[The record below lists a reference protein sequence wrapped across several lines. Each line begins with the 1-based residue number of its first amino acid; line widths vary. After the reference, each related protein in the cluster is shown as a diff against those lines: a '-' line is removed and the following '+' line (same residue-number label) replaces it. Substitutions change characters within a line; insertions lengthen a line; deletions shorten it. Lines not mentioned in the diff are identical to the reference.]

1 MIRNLN
7 FTIDESL
14 NNQKKIGLIVLAS
27 DYTIDEE
34 FRKLFPIANLDY
46 YQARIENSP
55 IITPETL
62 SEMKLKISSTLKLIL
77 PGDKLDIVGYGCT
90 SATVVLGEEEI
101 FSSIKSVHPNAK
113 CTTPISAALKAFEI
127 FDVKNIA
134 VITPYTE
141 NVNIYISEYIKK
153 SGYNIS
159 AFGSFNEKR
168 DPVVASIDSNS
179 IVNGV
184 KETIKDKKIDMVFIS
199 CTSIKFID
207 FVPQLEK
214 LIGIPVT
221 TSNHA
226 MAWHCMRLGGVKN
239 TLPNLGQLFLK

>member
-62 SEMKLKISSTLKLIL
+62 SAMKLKISSTLKLIL

-134 VITPYTE
+134 VITPCLLYT
-141 NVNIYISEYIKK
+141 SP
-153 SGYNIS
+153 SPRDRTRSRMPSS
-159 AFGSFNEKR
+159 A
-168 DPVVASIDSNS
+168 
-179 IVNGV
+179 
-184 KETIKDKKIDMVFIS
+184 
-199 CTSIKFID
+199 
-207 FVPQLEK
+207 
-214 LIGIPVT
+214 
-221 TSNHA
+221 
-226 MAWHCMRLGGVKN
+226 
-239 TLPNLGQLFLK
+239 

>member
-62 SEMKLKISSTLKLIL
+62 SAMKLKISSTLKLIL

-101 FSSIKSVHPNAK
+101 FSSIKSVHPSAK

-168 DPVVASIDSNS
+168 DPVVASIDSLS
-179 IVNGV
+179 
-184 KETIKDKKIDMVFIS
+184 
-199 CTSIKFID
+199 
-207 FVPQLEK
+207 
-214 LIGIPVT
+214 LIHI
-221 TSNHA
+221 
-226 MAWHCMRLGGVKN
+226 
-239 TLPNLGQLFLK
+239 

>member
-7 FTIDESL
+7 FTVDQSL
-14 NNQKKIGLIVLAS
+14 NAQKKIGLIVLAS
-27 DYTIDEE
+27 DYTIDQE
-34 FRKLFPIANLDY
+34 FRNLFPIANLDY

-62 SEMKLKISSTLKLIL
+62 SAMKSKIQSTLKLIL

-90 SATVVLGEEEI
+90 SATVVLGEDEI

-113 CTTPISAALKAFEI
+113 CTTPITAALKAFEALEA
-127 FDVKNIA
+127 KKIA

-141 NVNIYISEYIKK
+141 DVNFYISEYIKR
-153 SGYNIS
+153 SGYS
-159 AFGSFNEKR
+159 LTAFSSFNEKR
-168 DPVVASIDSNS
+168 DPIVASIDRDS
-179 IVNGV
+179 IIAGV
-184 KETIKDKKIDMVFIS
+184 KETIQGKKIDMVFIS
-199 CTSIKFID
+199 CTSIRFLD
-207 FVPQLEK
+207 FVPQLEE

>member
-1 MIRNLN
+1 MIKNLIRNLN

-62 SEMKLKISSTLKLIL
+62 SAMKLKISSTLKLIL

-179 IVNGV
+179 I
-184 KETIKDKKIDMVFIS
+184 IKYFI
-199 CTSIKFID
+199 
-207 FVPQLEK
+207 
-214 LIGIPVT
+214 
-221 TSNHA
+221 
-226 MAWHCMRLGGVKN
+226 
-239 TLPNLGQLFLK
+239 

>member
-7 FTIDESL
+7 FTVDESL

-62 SEMKLKISSTLKLIL
+62 SAMKSKINSTLKLIL

-90 SATVVLGEEEI
+90 SATVVLGEDEI
-101 FSSIKSVHPNAK
+101 FSSIKSVHPDAK
-113 CTTPISAALKAFEI
+113 CTTPITAALKAFETLKA
-127 FDVKNIA
+127 KNIA

-141 NVNIYISEYIKK
+141 DVNYYISKYIKK
-153 SGYNIS
+153 FGYNLS

-168 DPVVASIDSNS
+168 DPVVASIDSKS
-179 IVNGV
+179 IISGV
-184 KETIKDKKIDMVFIS
+184 KEIIKGRKIDMVFIS
-199 CTSIKFID
+199 CTSIRFMD

-226 MAWHCMRLGGVKN
+226 MAWHCMRLGEVTN
-239 TLPNLGQLFLK
+239 ILPNLGELFLK

>member
-62 SEMKLKISSTLKLIL
+62 SAMKLKISSTLKLIL

-184 KETIKDKKIDMVFIS
+184 KETIKD
-199 CTSIKFID
+199 
-207 FVPQLEK
+207 
-214 LIGIPVT
+214 
-221 TSNHA
+221 
-226 MAWHCMRLGGVKN
+226 
-239 TLPNLGQLFLK
+239 

>member
-1 MIRNLN
+1 M
-7 FTIDESL
+7 
-14 NNQKKIGLIVLAS
+14 LAS

-62 SEMKLKISSTLKLIL
+62 SAMKLKISSTLKLIL

-179 IVNGV
+179 NVNGV
-184 KETIKDKKIDMVFIS
+184 
-199 CTSIKFID
+199 
-207 FVPQLEK
+207 
-214 LIGIPVT
+214 
-221 TSNHA
+221 
-226 MAWHCMRLGGVKN
+226 
-239 TLPNLGQLFLK
+239 

>member
-1 MIRNLN
+1 
-7 FTIDESL
+7 
-14 NNQKKIGLIVLAS
+14 
-27 DYTIDEE
+27 
-34 FRKLFPIANLDY
+34 
-46 YQARIENSP
+46 
-55 IITPETL
+55 
-62 SEMKLKISSTLKLIL
+62 MKLKISSTLKLIL

-101 FSSIKSVHPNAK
+101 FSSIKSVHPSAK

-239 TLPNLGQLFLK
+239 KLPNLGQLFLK

>member
-62 SEMKLKISSTLKLIL
+62 SAMKLKISSTLKLIL

-134 VITPYTE
+134 VITPYTLRML
-141 NVNIYISEYIKK
+141 I
-153 SGYNIS
+153 
-159 AFGSFNEKR
+159 
-168 DPVVASIDSNS
+168 
-179 IVNGV
+179 
-184 KETIKDKKIDMVFIS
+184 FI
-199 CTSIKFID
+199 F
-207 FVPQLEK
+207 Q
-214 LIGIPVT
+214 
-221 TSNHA
+221 
-226 MAWHCMRLGGVKN
+226 N
-239 TLPNLGQLFLK
+239 TLKNLVIIFQHLVRLMRNGTRLWHLSIAIVLLLE

>member
-62 SEMKLKISSTLKLIL
+62 SAMKLKISSTLKLIL

-153 SGYNIS
+153 FGYNIS
-159 AFGSFNEKR
+159 CLLYTSPSPR
-168 DPVVASIDSNS
+168 DR
-179 IVNGV
+179 G
-184 KETIKDKKIDMVFIS
+184 
-199 CTSIKFID
+199 
-207 FVPQLEK
+207 
-214 LIGIPVT
+214 
-221 TSNHA
+221 
-226 MAWHCMRLGGVKN
+226 
-239 TLPNLGQLFLK
+239 

>member
-55 IITPETL
+55 HNHTRDFERDEI
-62 SEMKLKISSTLKLIL
+62 KISSTLKLIL

-113 CTTPISAALKAFEI
+113 CTTPISSCFKKLLK
-127 FDVKNIA
+127 
-134 VITPYTE
+134 
-141 NVNIYISEYIKK
+141 SLML
-153 SGYNIS
+153 
-159 AFGSFNEKR
+159 
-168 DPVVASIDSNS
+168 
-179 IVNGV
+179 
-184 KETIKDKKIDMVFIS
+184 KI
-199 CTSIKFID
+199 
-207 FVPQLEK
+207 L
-214 LIGIPVT
+214 L
-221 TSNHA
+221 
-226 MAWHCMRLGGVKN
+226 
-239 TLPNLGQLFLK
+239 

>member
-7 FTIDESL
+7 FKIDQSL

-55 IITPETL
+55 LITPETL
-62 SEMKLKISSTLKLIL
+62 SAMKLKISSTLKLIL

-113 CTTPISAALKAFEI
+113 CTTPISADIGVVHFALGCTDLIELKISSSPKTTVADVHPYPTISSLSPGKISFSVELIFNFIALK
-127 FDVKNIA
+127 VSG
-134 VITPYTE
+134 VIKGE
-141 NVNIYISEYIKK
+141 
-153 SGYNIS
+153 
-159 AFGSFNEKR
+159 F
-168 DPVVASIDSNS
+168 SI
-179 IVNGV
+179 
-184 KETIKDKKIDMVFIS
+184 
-199 CTSIKFID
+199 
-207 FVPQLEK
+207 L
-214 LIGIPVT
+214 
-221 TSNHA
+221 A
-226 MAWHCMRLGGVKN
+226 
-239 TLPNLGQLFLK
+239 

>member
-62 SEMKLKISSTLKLIL
+62 SAMKLKISSTLKLIL

-113 CTTPISAALKAFEI
+113 CTTPISAALRAFEI

-141 NVNIYISEYIKK
+141 NVNVYISEYIKK

-168 DPVVASIDSNS
+168 DPVVASIDSLS
-179 IVNGV
+179 
-184 KETIKDKKIDMVFIS
+184 
-199 CTSIKFID
+199 
-207 FVPQLEK
+207 
-214 LIGIPVT
+214 LIHI
-221 TSNHA
+221 
-226 MAWHCMRLGGVKN
+226 
-239 TLPNLGQLFLK
+239 